1 LFKEIRQSEF
11 AKQVATLLTGSALA
25 QTLPFIAEPFIA
37 RLYTASELGIITL
50 FTSIA
55 VMFSIVATGRYEFAI
70 MLPKEKSKSINI
82 LFLSLLITVFV
93 AIVSLIVTWL
103 LNDWVCEVKQ
113 SDELG
118 RFLWYVPISV
128 LAVGV
133 FNSFNHWANRNAY
146 HQYMAASKISESGTT
161 SGLNVLFGYLKLGST
176 GLIIAYLSGKL
187 ASTIAVIIP
196 FFKKD
201 KALFK
206 EVNKTDMKSLAKQ
219 YKKFPTTNSLHAF
232 TDMFFLS
239 VLVFLISYYF
249 GDDVTGYYGRTY
261 KILLAPSILIGGVI
275 GQVFFRKISIMKS
288 NEERMMGFFKK
299 VLALLF
305 IIGLPIFVTLM
316 LFGKEIFGLYL
327 GENFK
332 IAGVYAAIL
341 APWIWLKF
349 ITGPLVMVPIV
360 YNRLNASFLFGTLA
374 NLLLVGA
381 VLIGGNWAWDV
392 ILTFKLLTLLQLVIW
407 SSFILWV
414 YNLIRNNDKSIETK
428 LS

>member
-1 LFKEIRQSEF
+1 MLNNLKQSEF

-25 QTLPFIAEPFIA
+25 QTLPFIAEYFIA
-37 RLYTASELGIITL
+37 RLYTPAELGIITL
-50 FTSIA
+50 FTSVA

-70 MLPKEKSKSINI
+70 MLPKEKSKSVNI
-82 LFLSLLITVFV
+82 LFLSLFITMFV
-93 AIVSLIVTWL
+93 AVLSFVVTWL
-103 LNDWVCEVKQ
+103 LNDWVCEVKG

-133 FNSFNHWANRNAY
+133 FNSFNQWANRNAY
-146 HQYMAASKISESGTT
+146 HKHMAASKISESGTT
-161 SGLNVLFGYLKLGST
+161 SSLNVLFGYLKLGNT
-176 GLIIAYLSGKL
+176 GLIIAYLSGQL

-196 FFKKD
+196 FLRKD
-201 KALFK
+201 KKLVK
-206 EVNKTDMKSLAKQ
+206 EVNKPEMISLAKK

-239 VLVFLISYYF
+239 ALVFLISYYF
-249 GDDVTGYYGRTY
+249 GDDTTGYYGRTY

-288 NEERMMGFFKK
+288 DNEYMMDFFKK
-299 VLALLF
+299 ILALLF

-316 LFGKEIFGLYL
+316 IFGEEIFGLYL
-327 GENFK
+327 GDNFK
-332 IAGVYAAIL
+332 TAGIFAAIL

-349 ITGPLVMVPIV
+349 ITGPLVMVPV
-360 YNRLNASFLFGTLA
+360 VFDRLNTSFLFGTLA

-381 VLIGGNWAWDV
+381 VVIGGNLSWDV
-392 ILTFKLLTLLQLVIW
+392 ATTFKLLTLLQMIIW
-407 SSFILWV
+407 GIFILWI
-414 YNLIRNNDKSIETK
+414 YFLIKKNDRTLLIKQS
-428 LS
+428 